1 MSFLSN
7 LKKVLHLGGANEAK
21 KKKVFNNIKMDCN
34 PEDYWEM
41 VGELGDGAFG
51 KVYKA
56 QNLQNGRFA
65 AAKMCALEGE
75 DDLADFMIEID
86 ILSECKHPNI
96 VDLHEAFFNE
106 GKLWMLIEYCDG
118 GALDSIMV
126 ELEKPLT
133 EPQIAFV
140 CQQMCKGLG
149 FLHQSK
155 VIHRDLKAGNVLLTM
170 AGGVKLADF
179 GVSAKNKFTLQK
191 HDTFIGTP
199 YWMAPEVV
207 LCETFR
213 DNPYDFKVDVW
224 SLGITLIEFAQMEP
238 PNHEM
243 SPMRVLLKIQ
253 KSDPPKLDQPSKW
266 SKDFNDFIA
275 KCLTKDPSQRPTA
288 DDLLTFPFINCTLDS
303 KPVRD
308 LLLEYKAEVVEEELL
323 DDEAEEHR
331 TSQLRLDLDTGEDD
345 STSLKSDTDV
355 KMPDVGT
362 PSEMKDEA
370 EGLKRE
376 AEKEVDTNERKRR
389 KREEEKESNVSD
401 TNKAAVTKKLSE
413 GASEKRSS
421 REKGPAPPPPV
432 VSTKTEELS
441 TLESQDSAVSTGST
455 SSSDEKPVTES
466 PESLFRPEPSSV
478 QSESGIKPPS
488 SIEQESSSP
497 VLPTNGIA
505 VATPVIRPSLGRDSS
520 REEEGEDIVEQG
532 DKVIDKVELSA
543 TKTCDSR
550 ADNYVAAVDKLTPS
564 VALVTTI
571 PDDKPDEVASNTS
584 GDVTVFSGS
593 ASVDP
598 THPEPKINKST
609 VTITTD
615 LREDMNSSA
624 SSGNVTQVTVVTTH
638 PPVLLPPMDSSTP
651 LKPPSG
657 TSVGTSGV
665 TPTVTVTSSG
675 DKGSEVVIVA
685 NETNKTQINESSTDD
700 DAYHLLDSLECN
712 SQTPDRPISI
722 VKGKKLDESEVLIVS
737 PSFISMDEGERL
749 ALSHLD
755 STLEDA
761 TADYDE
767 EVDFRQ
773 SHDTSHV
780 SVVTVG
786 EEKERVKDSASIGGT
801 RTRTPASHGD
811 GRSSKSDSGP
821 EDDSIRTSILVEGM
835 TTGATDVDQ
844 LTENKR
850 PNGNLIGAS
859 RQDSE
864 EVLIVV
870 NNSTN
875 VQRRTKEKSEHIPVS
890 VKDKQRSSPEYYE
903 SSTAESRSHSES
915 GSTRS
920 SGHRTPPSSI
930 SKAVDRSDAESV
942 STTISQDSRGSNKE
956 NRPGRE
962 SRNSRDLDDEVVLR
976 RKPEYN
982 RETNRSGRTK
992 EDIQMMNLKKKTRKR
1007 TRKFEIDGVV
1017 VTTTTSK
1024 VIYGDEENGKVYDDH
1039 IFRKQE
1045 LRELKMLQKQ
1055 EQKQFQDLSFKAQFA
1070 KDQQDKRFEQE
1081 KMTLL
1086 RTYESDLDTLIR
1098 QQRQQVEKAEMQQ
1111 EADLRVSSKKI
1122 RAEQERELKQFRDGL
1137 KQELRLLKQEVDLM
1151 PKDKRKNTFRV
1162 RKEKL
1167 ETDHEEREKLF
1178 LEKLNENHESSLR
1191 RLSDT
1196 HREKIALM
1204 ERQFLQQKQ
1213 QLMRAREAALWELE
1227 ERQIHE
1233 KQQLAKRQLKDIFF
1247 LQRHQM
1253 LIRHEKELEQI
1264 KRMNQRKE
1272 EELIK
1277 RQAVEKRALPKRIRT
1292 EMKAREMMFRE
1303 SMRISMATQ
1312 PDPEEERDKLKKFQE
1327 NEKKR
1332 YRAEQTRFEL
1342 KHARQLEELRATSE
1356 ATIKELEQLQ
1366 NEKRKMLMEHE
1377 TMKLKEQEEA
1387 YSRELKEWKG
1397 QLKPRKQHLEM
1408 EFAKAREI
1416 LQYGGIPLEKV
1427 STQVQNRLSI
1437 SNDFHVPRASLSSGT
1452 TRSSPSLTPI
1462 LERIERR
1469 SRIKSAPNSGP
1480 SSPFTLPRISH
1491 VPRSPSSLAL
1501 NKY

>member
-34 PEDYWEM
+34 PEDFWEM

-75 DDLADFMIEID
+75 DDLSDFMIEID

-96 VDLHEAFFNE
+96 VDLHEAFFND

-149 FLHQSK
+149 FLHESK

-170 AGGVKLADF
+170 SGGVKLADF

-213 DNPYDFKVDVW
+213 DNPYDFKVDIW

-288 DDLLTFPFINCTLDS
+288 DDLLKHPFINCTLDS

-331 TSQLRLDLDTGEDD
+331 TSQLPLDLDTGEDD
-345 STSLKSDTDV
+345 STSLKSDTDM
-355 KMPDVGT
+355 KMPEVAA
-362 PSEMKDEA
+362 PSEIKDET

-376 AEKEVDTNERKRR
+376 AEKEVDVSERKKR
-389 KREEEKESNVSD
+389 KWEEEKDSNTSD
-401 TNKAAVTKKLSE
+401 NNKIAVTKKLSE
-413 GASEKRSS
+413 GAEKRSS
-421 REKGPAPPPPV
+421 REKGPAPPPPIIV
-432 VSTKTEELS
+432 AKIEEPG
-441 TLESQDSAVSTGST
+441 TLVPDDSG
-455 SSSDEKPVTES
+455 SSSSPDRTLVTES
-466 PESLFRPEPSSV
+466 SESLFNPELSSV
-478 QSESGIKPPS
+478 QPESGKQPS
-488 SIEQESSSP
+488 NQQEFSLP
-497 VLPTNGIA
+497 VLPINGTA
-505 VATPVIRPSLGRDSS
+505 PATSVIRPSLGRHSS
-520 REEEGEDIVEQG
+520 WEEGG
-532 DKVIDKVELSA
+532 DKESKVELSA
-543 TKTCDSR
+543 TKTYDR
-550 ADNYVAAVDKLTPS
+550 KDNSVTPLDKPNI
-564 VALVTTI
+564 ALVTTP
-571 PDDKPDEVASNTS
+571 PDDKPVEVASSAS
-584 GDVTVFSGS
+584 GDITIFSGTVGSPLTDS
-593 ASVDP
+593 AFV
-598 THPEPKINKST
+598 EPKLNKST

-624 SSGNVTQVTVVTTH
+624 LSGNVTQVTVVTTH
-638 PPVLLPPMDSSTP
+638 PPVLLPPVDSSIS
-651 LKPPSG
+651 LKPHSE
-657 TSVGTSGV
+657 TSTTS
-665 TPTVTVTSSG
+665 PTVTVTSAG

-700 DAYHLLDSLECN
+700 DQYQSLDSLEY
-712 SQTPDRPISI
+712 SSETQDRPINI

-737 PSFISMDEGERL
+737 PSFVDMDDGDGL
-749 ALSHLD
+749 GLTHLD
-755 STLEDA
+755 PALEDS

-767 EVDFRQ
+767 AVDFEQ
-773 SHDTSHV
+773 LQDTSHV

-786 EEKERVKDSASIGGT
+786 EEKEHVKDSASVDGT
-801 RTRTPASHGD
+801 DTKTPGSHGD
-811 GRSSKSDSGP
+811 GRSSKSDSGT
-821 EDDSIRTSILVEGM
+821 EDDSVRTSILVEGM
-835 TTGATDVDQ
+835 ALGATDVDRF
-844 LTENKR
+844 TEIR
-850 PNGNLIGAS
+850 RLNGEVTEPL

-875 VQRRTKEKSEHIPVS
+875 VQRRGKEKIDHTPVPM
-890 VKDKQRSSPEYYE
+890 KEKCSSPEYYE
-903 SSTAESRSHSES
+903 SSTSHSES

-920 SGHRTPPSSI
+920 SGQRTPPSSL
-930 SKAVDRSDAESV
+930 SKAIDRSDAESV

-956 NRPGRE
+956 NRQGRE
-962 SRNSRDLDDEVVLR
+962 SRNSRDLDEEVVLR

-982 RETNRSGRTK
+982 REVNRSGRTK

-1086 RTYESDLDTLIR
+1086 RTYESDLDTLVR

-1151 PKDKRKNTFRV
+1151 PKEKRKNIFRV

-1167 ETDHEEREKLF
+1167 EADHEEREKLF

-1303 SMRISMATQ
+1303 SMRISMASP
-1312 PDPEEERDKLKKFQE
+1312 PDPDEEREKLKKFQE

-1332 YRAEQTRFEL
+1332 YRAEQTRFEV

-1397 QLKPRKQHLEM
+1397 QLKPRKQRLE
-1408 EFAKAREI
+1408 EQFAQQLED
-1416 LQYGGIPLEKV
+1416 QEQVFGPSPPLPADLPDLPV
-1427 STQVQNRLSI
+1427 HDRTHHIGSTRS
-1437 SNDFHVPRASLSSGT
+1437 SLSSVSEG
-1452 TRSSPSLTPI
+1452 
-1462 LERIERR
+1462 
-1469 SRIKSAPNSGP
+1469 
-1480 SSPFTLPRISH
+1480 
-1491 VPRSPSSLAL
+1491 
-1501 NKY
+1501 